1 MLIVVFL
8 LILTSDGFA
17 FILLLG
23 DIMNKIIL
31 VDGNNLL
38 FRSFYATAY
47 QGVIMKNSKGFPT
60 NALYGFINMMNKII
74 QEENPSYIMV
84 AFDKGKTFRHDKYNQ
99 YKAGRSEMPDEL
111 RVQFPKAKE
120 ILESMGIKYFEI
132 DNYEADDIIGTI
144 SLEVEKSNDFFATIV
159 SSDKDLL
166 QLIGDRVDVKLLKQT
181 GYIMMTKDEFIKT
194 YQVPP
199 IRMIDLKAL
208 MGDSSDHIPGVKGIG
223 EKTAITLLSKYQSL
237 DNLYEHINEVTGKT
251 REKLENDKENA
262 YMSYDLATIYREVP
276 IDFSLE
282 DCIYTKQNSKKFTE
296 LLQEFEFHSLLKKYH
311 LDDVEH
317 VTEKNSMLSILPIE
331 KLSSNT
337 FSFYVETKGSVYSKS
352 EVLGVGIYDG
362 ISGYFLSKNELEKN
376 KELFSDSKYKYTYDL
391 KKDIVVL
398 NSLGISISNV
408 TFDTMIAAYLLD
420 YVVKDDISFVAQA
433 FDVSLPLYEELY
445 GTEKRPK
452 EITEEKLK
460 EVCCQKAKFIYD
472 TRNQLLEDLQKNNEL
487 ELFQKI
493 EMPLSRVLADME
505 LTGIKVDVSYLD
517 KIALDLKSQMEVVE
531 KEIYELAGVTFN
543 IMSPVQLSKILF
555 ETLEIPYPKRVKD
568 GKYSTSKDILDKIH
582 FVHPIVDKI
591 LEYRTLAK
599 LYTNYAVGLKAE
611 VREDGRIHTIFTQT
625 LTRTGRLSS
634 ISPNLQNIPAR
645 AEYSKLIR
653 KAFIP
658 DNNSKLLSS
667 DYSQVELRIF
677 AHMSKAENLIQAFK
691 ENQDIHT
698 KTASDIFQVSMD
710 EVTKDMRR
718 TAKAVNFG
726 ILYGISSFGLSEDL
740 GVDIATAKKFIDN
753 YLETYPGI
761 SEYME
766 DEKKKAYELGYVTT
780 LMNRRRV
787 IEELK
792 NKNYMIRS
800 SGERMALNTPIQ
812 GTAAD
817 ILKKAMVEIYDEFN
831 KRGLKS
837 KMLIQVHDE
846 LVFNVLDDELEEV
859 SSIVRN
865 IMENTIQLSVP
876 LKVDIEYGDNW
887 YEAK

>member
-1 MLIVVFL
+1 
-8 LILTSDGFA
+8 
-17 FILLLG
+17 
-23 DIMNKIIL
+23 MNKIIL

-74 QEENPSYIMV
+74 QEEKPSYIMV
-84 AFDKGKTFRHDKYNQ
+84 AFDKGKTFRHDKYDE

-111 RVQFPKAKE
+111 RLQFPKAKE
-120 ILESMGIKYFEI
+120 ILDAQGIKHFEI
-132 DNYEADDIIGTI
+132 DNYEADDIIGTL
-144 SLEVEKSNDFFATIV
+144 SLEVEHRDDFVATIV

-166 QLIGDRVDVKLLKQT
+166 QLISDKVDVKLLKQS
-181 GYIMMTKDEFIKT
+181 GHIMMTKDEFIKT

-223 EKTAITLLSKYQSL
+223 EKTAINLLSKFQSL
-237 DNLYEHINEVTGKT
+237 DNLYLHIDEVSGKT
-251 REKLENDKENA
+251 REKLENDKKNA

-276 IDFSLE
+276 LDFTIE
-282 DCIYTKQNSKKFTE
+282 DCKYAGENSEKFTE

-311 LDDVEH
+311 L
-317 VTEKNSMLSILPIE
+317 TEDAAMSVKKDEGISILPVE
-331 KLSSNT
+331 KLTSNT
-337 FSFYVETKGSVYSKS
+337 FSFYVETKGAVYSKS

-362 ISGYFLSKNELEKN
+362 VSGYYLSKEELEEHRN
-376 KELFSDSKYKYTYDL
+376 LFSNSSFKYTYDL
-391 KKDIVVL
+391 KKNIVVL
-398 NSLGISISNV
+398 HSLGIQISNV
-408 TFDTMIAAYLLD
+408 TFDTMIATYLLD
-420 YVVKDDISFVAQA
+420 YVVKDDISYVAQA
-433 FDVSLPLYEELY
+433 FDVSLPLYDDLF
-445 GTEKRPK
+445 GSEKRPK
-452 EITEEKLK
+452 EVSPEVLRD
-460 EVCCQKAKFIYD
+460 VCCRKAKFIYD
-472 TRNQLLEDLQKNNEL
+472 TRNQLLEELGKNNEL
-487 ELFQKI
+487 DLFQKI

-505 LTGIKVDVSYLD
+505 LTGILVDVPYLE
-517 KIALDLKSQMEVVE
+517 KIEADLKSQMDALEQ
-531 KEIYELAGVTFN
+531 EIYELAGTTFN
-543 IMSPVQLSKILF
+543 IMSPAQLSKILF
-555 ETLEIPYPKRVKD
+555 EKLEIPYPKKVKD
-568 GKYSTSKDILDKIH
+568 GKYSTSKDILDKIR

-591 LEYRTLAK
+591 LDYRTVSK

-634 ISPNLQNIPAR
+634 ISPNLQNIPAS

-653 KAFIP
+653 TAFIP
-658 DNNSKLLSS
+658 DSHSKLLSS

-677 AHMSKAENLIQAFK
+677 AHMSKADNLIQAFK
-691 ENQDIHT
+691 DGKDIHT
-698 KTASDIFQVSMD
+698 KTASDIFHVPME

-740 GVDIATAKKFIDN
+740 GVDIVTAKKFIDN
-753 YLETYPGI
+753 YLKTYPGI

-766 DEKKKAYELGYVTT
+766 EEKKKAYELGYVTT

-859 SSIVRN
+859 SSIVRD
-865 IMENTIQLSVP
+865 IMEHTIELSVP
-876 LKVDIEYGDNW
+876 LKVDIEYGNNW

>member
-1 MLIVVFL
+1 
-8 LILTSDGFA
+8 
-17 FILLLG
+17 
-23 DIMNKIIL
+23 MNKIIL

-74 QEENPSYIMV
+74 QEEKPSYIMV
-84 AFDKGKTFRHDKYNQ
+84 AFDKGKTFRHDKYDE

-111 RVQFPKAKE
+111 RLQFPKAKE
-120 ILESMGIKYFEI
+120 ILDAQGIKHFEI
-132 DNYEADDIIGTI
+132 DNYEADDIIGTL
-144 SLEVEKSNDFFATIV
+144 SLEVEHRDDFVATIV

-166 QLIGDRVDVKLLKQT
+166 QLISDKVDVKLLKQS
-181 GYIMMTKDEFIKT
+181 GHIMMTKDEFIKT

-223 EKTAITLLSKYQSL
+223 EKTAINLLSKFQSL
-237 DNLYEHINEVTGKT
+237 DNLYLHIDEVSGKT
-251 REKLENDKENA
+251 REKLENDKKNA

-276 IDFSLE
+276 LDFTIE
-282 DCIYTKQNSKKFTE
+282 DCKYTGENSEKFTE

-311 LDDVEH
+311 LTEDA
-317 VTEKNSMLSILPIE
+317 VTSVKKDEGISILPVE
-331 KLSSNT
+331 KLASNT
-337 FSFYVETKGSVYSKS
+337 FSFYVETRGTVYSKS

-362 ISGYFLSKNELEKN
+362 VSGYYLSKEELEEHRN
-376 KELFSDSKYKYTYDL
+376 LFSNSSFKYTYDL
-391 KKDIVVL
+391 KKNIVVL
-398 NSLGISISNV
+398 HSLGIQISNV
-408 TFDTMIAAYLLD
+408 TFDTMIATYLLD
-420 YVVKDDISFVAQA
+420 YVVKDDISYVAQA
-433 FDVSLPLYEELY
+433 FDVSLPLYDDLF
-445 GTEKRPK
+445 GSEKRPK
-452 EITEEKLK
+452 EVSPEVLRD
-460 EVCCQKAKFIYD
+460 VCCRKAKFIYD
-472 TRNQLLEDLQKNNEL
+472 TRNQLLEELGKNNEL
-487 ELFQKI
+487 DLFQKI

-505 LTGIKVDVSYLD
+505 LTGILVDVPYLE
-517 KIALDLKSQMEVVE
+517 KIEADLKSQMDALEQ
-531 KEIYELAGVTFN
+531 EIYELAGITFN
-543 IMSPVQLSKILF
+543 IMSPAQLSKILF
-555 ETLEIPYPKRVKD
+555 EKLEIPYPKKVKD
-568 GKYSTSKDILDKIH
+568 GKYSTSKDILDKIR

-591 LEYRTLAK
+591 LDYRTVSK

-634 ISPNLQNIPAR
+634 ISPNLQNIPAS

-653 KAFIP
+653 TAFIP
-658 DNNSKLLSS
+658 DSHSKLLSS

-677 AHMSKAENLIQAFK
+677 AHMSKADNLIQAFK
-691 ENQDIHT
+691 DGKDIHT
-698 KTASDIFQVSMD
+698 KTASDIFHVPME

-740 GVDIATAKKFIDN
+740 GVDIVTAKKFIDN
-753 YLETYPGI
+753 YLKTYPGI

-766 DEKKKAYELGYVTT
+766 EEKKKAYELGYVTT

-859 SSIVRN
+859 SSIVRD
-865 IMENTIQLSVP
+865 IMEHTIELSVP
-876 LKVDIEYGDNW
+876 LKVDIEYGNNW

>member
-1 MLIVVFL
+1 
-8 LILTSDGFA
+8 
-17 FILLLG
+17 
-23 DIMNKIIL
+23 MNKIIL

-74 QEENPSYIMV
+74 QEEKPSYIMV
-84 AFDKGKTFRHDKYNQ
+84 AFDKGKTFRHDKYDE

-111 RVQFPKAKE
+111 RLQFPKAKE
-120 ILESMGIKYFEI
+120 ILDAQGIKHFEI
-132 DNYEADDIIGTI
+132 DNYEADDIIGTL
-144 SLEVEKSNDFFATIV
+144 SLEVEHRDDFVATIV

-166 QLIGDRVDVKLLKQT
+166 QLISDKVDVKLLKQS
-181 GYIMMTKDEFIKT
+181 GHIMMTKDEFIKT

-223 EKTAITLLSKYQSL
+223 EKTAINLLSKFQSL
-237 DNLYEHINEVTGKT
+237 DNLYLHIDEVSGKT
-251 REKLENDKENA
+251 REKLENDKKNA

-276 IDFSLE
+276 LNFTIE
-282 DCIYTKQNSKKFTE
+282 DCKYTGENSEKFTE

-311 LDDVEH
+311 L
-317 VTEKNSMLSILPIE
+317 TEDAATSVKKDEGISILPVE
-331 KLSSNT
+331 KLTSNN
-337 FSFYVETKGSVYSKS
+337 FSFYVETRGAVYSKS

-362 ISGYFLSKNELEKN
+362 VSGYYLSKEELEEHRN
-376 KELFSDSKYKYTYDL
+376 LFSNSSFKYTYDL
-391 KKDIVVL
+391 KMNIVVL
-398 NSLGISISNV
+398 HSLGIQISNV
-408 TFDTMIAAYLLD
+408 TFDTMIATYLLD
-420 YVVKDDISFVAQA
+420 YVVKDDISYVAQA
-433 FDVSLPLYEELY
+433 FDVSLPLYDDLF
-445 GTEKRPK
+445 GSEKRPK
-452 EITEEKLK
+452 EVSPEVLRD
-460 EVCCQKAKFIYD
+460 VCCRKAKFIYD
-472 TRNQLLEDLQKNNEL
+472 TRNQLLEELGKNNEL
-487 ELFQKI
+487 DLFQKI

-505 LTGIKVDVSYLD
+505 LTGILVDVPYLE
-517 KIALDLKSQMEVVE
+517 KIEADLKSQMDALEQ
-531 KEIYELAGVTFN
+531 EIYELAGTTFN
-543 IMSPVQLSKILF
+543 IMSPAQLSKILF
-555 ETLEIPYPKRVKD
+555 EKLEIPYPKKVKD
-568 GKYSTSKDILDKIH
+568 GKYSTSKDILDKIR

-591 LEYRTLAK
+591 LDYRTVSK

-634 ISPNLQNIPAR
+634 ISPNLQNIPAS

-653 KAFIP
+653 TAFIP
-658 DNNSKLLSS
+658 DSHSKLLSS

-677 AHMSKAENLIQAFK
+677 AHMSKADNLIQAFK
-691 ENQDIHT
+691 DGKDIHT
-698 KTASDIFQVSMD
+698 KTASDIFHVPME

-740 GVDIATAKKFIDN
+740 GVDIVTAKKFIDN
-753 YLETYPGI
+753 YLKTYPGI

-766 DEKKKAYELGYVTT
+766 EEKKKAYELGYVTT

-859 SSIVRN
+859 SSIVRD
-865 IMENTIQLSVP
+865 IMEHTIELSVP
-876 LKVDIEYGDNW
+876 LKVDIEYGNNW

>member
-1 MLIVVFL
+1 
-8 LILTSDGFA
+8 
-17 FILLLG
+17 
-23 DIMNKIIL
+23 MNKIIL

-60 NALYGFINMMNKII
+60 NALYGFINMMHKII
-74 QEENPSYIMV
+74 EEEAPSYIMV
-84 AFDKGKTFRHDKYNQ
+84 AFDKGKTFRHDKYVD

-111 RVQFPKAKE
+111 RLQFPKAKE
-120 ILESMGIKYFEI
+120 ALEALGIKYFEI
-132 DNYEADDIIGTI
+132 DNYEADDIIGTL
-144 SLEVEKSNDFFATIV
+144 SLEVENRDDFIATII

-166 QLIGDRVDVKLLKQT
+166 QLVSDKVVMKLLKQS
-181 GYIMMTKDEFIKT
+181 GHIMMTKEEFEKT

-208 MGDSSDHIPGVKGIG
+208 MGDPSDHIPGVKGIG
-223 EKTAITLLSKYQSL
+223 EKTAINLLSKFNSL
-237 DNLYEHINEVTGKT
+237 DNLYNRIDEVTGKT
-251 REKLENDKENA
+251 KEKLENDKENA

-276 IDFSLE
+276 LGFTLDDCKYTRKNTKEFKSLLE
-282 DCIYTKQNSKKFTE
+282 
-296 LLQEFEFHSLLKKYH
+296 EFEFHSLLKKFH
-311 LDDVEH
+311 LEGESNDTLVE
-317 VTEKNSMLSILPIE
+317 VKKESETIKILPIDE
-331 KLSSNT
+331 LKSNT
-337 FSFYVETKGSVYSKS
+337 FSFYVETRGSVYSKS
-352 EVLGVGIYDG
+352 EVLGVGFYDG
-362 ISGYFLSKNELEKN
+362 ISGYFLSKEELENYKS
-376 KELFSDSKYKYTYDL
+376 LFSGKSFKYTYDL
-391 KKDIVVL
+391 KKSIVVL
-398 NSLGISISNV
+398 SSLGIDVNQV
-408 TFDTMIAAYLLD
+408 TFDTMIATYLLD

-433 FDVSLPLYEELY
+433 FDVKIPLYDDLF
-445 GTEKRPK
+445 GSEKRPK
-452 EITEEKLK
+452 EVSLDVLRD
-460 EVCCQKAKFIYD
+460 VCCQKAKFIYD
-472 TRNQLLEDLQKNNEL
+472 TRNKLLEKLEKNEEL
-487 ELFQKI
+487 ELFQNI

-505 LTGIKVDVSYLD
+505 LTGIKVDVDYLD
-517 KIALDLKSQMEVVE
+517 KVASELKSQMDIIE

-543 IMSPVQLSKILF
+543 IMSPAQLSKVLF
-555 ETLEIPYPKRVKD
+555 ETLEIPYPKRTKD
-568 GKYSTSKDILDKIH
+568 GKYSTSKDILDKIR

-599 LYTNYAVGLKAE
+599 LYTNYAVGLKSE

-658 DNNSKLLSS
+658 DDNSKLLSS

-677 AHMSKAENLIQAFK
+677 AHMSKAENLIQAFVDGK
-691 ENQDIHT
+691 DIHT
-698 KTASDIFQVSMD
+698 KTASDIFHVPMC

-740 GVDIATAKKFIDN
+740 GIDIATAKKFIDN

-766 DEKKKAYELGYVTT
+766 EEKKKAYEFGYVTT

-817 ILKKAMVEIYDEFN
+817 ILKKAMVEIYEEFN

-846 LVFNVLDDELEEV
+846 LVFNVLNDELDEV
-859 SSIVRN
+859 SSIVKN
-865 IMENTIQLSVP
+865 IMENTMALSVP

>member
-1 MLIVVFL
+1 
-8 LILTSDGFA
+8 
-17 FILLLG
+17 
-23 DIMNKIIL
+23 MNKIIL

-60 NALYGFINMMNKII
+60 NALYGFINMMHKII
-74 QEENPSYIMV
+74 EEEAPSYIMV
-84 AFDKGKTFRHDKYNQ
+84 AFDKGKTFRHDKYVD

-111 RVQFPKAKE
+111 RLQFPKAKE
-120 ILESMGIKYFEI
+120 VLEALGIKYFEI
-132 DNYEADDIIGTI
+132 DNYEADDIIGTL
-144 SLEVEKSNDFFATIV
+144 SLEVENRDDFIATII

-166 QLIGDRVDVKLLKQT
+166 QLVSDKVVMKLLKQS
-181 GYIMMTKDEFIKT
+181 GHIMMTKEEFEKT

-199 IRMIDLKAL
+199 IRMIDLKSL
-208 MGDSSDHIPGVKGIG
+208 MGDPSDHIPGVKGIG
-223 EKTAITLLSKYQSL
+223 EKTAINLLSKFNSL
-237 DNLYEHINEVTGKT
+237 DNLYNRIDEVTGKT
-251 REKLENDKENA
+251 KEKLENDKENA

-276 IDFSLE
+276 LGFTLDDCKYTRKNTKEFKSLLE
-282 DCIYTKQNSKKFTE
+282 
-296 LLQEFEFHSLLKKYH
+296 EFEFHSLLKKFH
-311 LDDVEH
+311 LEGESNDTLVE
-317 VTEKNSMLSILPIE
+317 VKKESETIKILPIDE
-331 KLSSNT
+331 LKSNT
-337 FSFYVETKGSVYSKS
+337 FSFYVETRGSVYSKS
-352 EVLGVGIYDG
+352 EVLGVGFYDG
-362 ISGYFLSKNELEKN
+362 ISGYFLSKEELENYKS
-376 KELFSDSKYKYTYDL
+376 LFSGKSFKYTYDL
-391 KKDIVVL
+391 KKSIVVL
-398 NSLGISISNV
+398 SSLGIDVNQV
-408 TFDTMIAAYLLD
+408 TFDTMIATYLLD

-433 FDVSLPLYEELY
+433 FDVKIPLYDDLF
-445 GTEKRPK
+445 GSEKRPK
-452 EITEEKLK
+452 EVSLDVLRD
-460 EVCCQKAKFIYD
+460 VCCQKAKFIYD
-472 TRNQLLEDLQKNNEL
+472 TRNELLEKLEKNEEL
-487 ELFQKI
+487 ELFQNI

-505 LTGIKVDVSYLD
+505 LTGIKVDVDYLD
-517 KIALDLKSQMEVVE
+517 KVASELKSQMDIIE

-543 IMSPVQLSKILF
+543 IMSPAQLSKVLF
-555 ETLEIPYPKRVKD
+555 ETLEIPYPKRTKD
-568 GKYSTSKDILDKIH
+568 GKYSTSKDILDKIR

-599 LYTNYAVGLKAE
+599 LYTNYAVGLKSE

-658 DNNSKLLSS
+658 DDNSKLLSS

-677 AHMSKAENLIQAFK
+677 AHMSKAENLIQAFVDGK
-691 ENQDIHT
+691 DIHT
-698 KTASDIFQVSMD
+698 KTASDIFHVPMC

-740 GVDIATAKKFIDN
+740 GIDIATAKKFIDN

-766 DEKKKAYELGYVTT
+766 EEKKKAYEFGYVRT

-817 ILKKAMVEIYDEFN
+817 ILKKAMVEIYEEFN

-846 LVFNVLDDELEEV
+846 LVFNVLNDELDEV
-859 SSIVRN
+859 SSIVKN
-865 IMENTIQLSVP
+865 IMENTMALSVP

>member
-1 MLIVVFL
+1 
-8 LILTSDGFA
+8 
-17 FILLLG
+17 
-23 DIMNKIIL
+23 MNKIIL

-60 NALYGFINMMNKII
+60 NALYGFINMMHKIV
-74 QEENPSYIMV
+74 EEETPSYIMV
-84 AFDKGKTFRHDKYNQ
+84 AFDKGKTFRHDKYVD

-111 RVQFPKAKE
+111 KLQFPKAKE
-120 ILESMGIKYFEI
+120 ILDSLGIKHFEI
-132 DNYEADDIIGTI
+132 DNYEADDIIGTL
-144 SLEVEKSNDFFATIV
+144 SLEVEKRDDFIATII

-166 QLIGDRVDVKLLKQT
+166 QLVSDKVVMKLLKQS
-181 GYIMMTKDEFIKT
+181 GHIMMTKEEFIKT
-194 YQVPP
+194 YQVLP

-208 MGDSSDHIPGVKGIG
+208 MGDPSDHIPGVKGIG
-223 EKTAITLLSKYQSL
+223 EKTAISLLSKFQTL
-237 DNLYEHINEVTGKT
+237 DNLYLHIDEVKGKT
-251 REKLENDKENA
+251 KEKLENDKNSA

-276 IDFSLE
+276 LGFTLDDCKYTRENTEAFKKLLE
-282 DCIYTKQNSKKFTE
+282 
-296 LLQEFEFHSLLKKYH
+296 EFEFHSLLKKYH
-311 LDDVEH
+311 LD
-317 VTEKNSMLSILPIE
+317 TEEVKKEEKKSDNFTILPIDQL
-331 KLSSNT
+331 KANT
-337 FSFYVETKGSVYSKS
+337 FSFYVETRGKVYSKS
-352 EVLGVGIYDG
+352 EVLGIGIYDG
-362 ISGYFLSKNELEKN
+362 VNGYFLSLDEIPKHKD
-376 KELFSDSKYKYTYDL
+376 LFSGNSYKYTYDL

-398 NSLGISISNV
+398 NPLGISIHQV
-408 TFDTMIAAYLLD
+408 TFDTMIASYLLD

-433 FDVSLPLYEELY
+433 FDVKLPLYEDLY

-452 EITEEKLK
+452 EVSDDVLRD
-460 EVCCQKAKFIYD
+460 VCCRKAKFIYD
-472 TRNQLLEDLQKNNEL
+472 TRNQLLEQLQKNNEL

-505 LTGIKVDVSYLD
+505 LTGILVDVDYLD
-517 KIALDLKSQMEVVE
+517 QVALELKEKMEDVE
-531 KEIYELAGVTFN
+531 REIYELAGVTFN
-543 IMSPVQLSKILF
+543 IMSPSQLAKVLF
-555 ETLEIPYPKRVKD
+555 ETLQIPYPKRVKD
-568 GKYSTSKDILDKIH
+568 GKYSTSKDILDKIR

-645 AEYSKLIR
+645 QEYSKLIR

-658 DNNSKLLSS
+658 DPNSKLLSS
-667 DYSQVELRIF
+667 DYSQVELRVF
-677 AHMSKAENLIQAFK
+677 AHMSNAENLIQAFVDGK
-691 ENQDIHT
+691 DIHT
-698 KTASDIFQVSMD
+698 KTASDIYHVPME

-740 GVDIATAKKFIDN
+740 GIDIQTAKKFIDN
-753 YLETYPGI
+753 YLKTYPGI
-761 SEYME
+761 AEYME
-766 DEKKKAYELGYVTT
+766 EEKKKAYELGYVTT

-792 NKNYMIRS
+792 NKNYLIRS
-800 SGERMALNTPIQ
+800 SGERIALNTPIQ

-817 ILKKAMVEIYDEFN
+817 ILKKAMVEIYDEFQ

-846 LVFNVLDDELEEV
+846 LVFNVLDSELDEV
-859 SSIVRN
+859 IAIVRN
-865 IMENTIQLSVP
+865 IMEHTIELKVP
-876 LKVDIEYGDNW
+876 LKVDIEYGNNW